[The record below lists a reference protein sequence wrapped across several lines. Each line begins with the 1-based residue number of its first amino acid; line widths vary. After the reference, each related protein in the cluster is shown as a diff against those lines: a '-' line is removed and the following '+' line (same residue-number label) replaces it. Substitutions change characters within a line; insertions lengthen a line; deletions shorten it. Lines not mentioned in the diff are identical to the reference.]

1 MENIELTDKMK
12 RTTDER
18 IKRYLARCDKGFTKK
33 DLGRKPK
40 GRYAS
45 FDYCFNYFHSFKV
58 EDRKKMADADHM
70 EISCLHLAFF
80 LASWGMLRASSF
92 LLQKSIKFYEPLIKY
107 ISGADD
113 SLWKIDAH
121 NYSKEKNIHK
131 LIKCYADI
139 EKSLGKKKD
148 EASSIL
154 VTKIMLGVFGNVPAF
169 DTYFIRGSGLGSS
182 SEKSR
187 KKSLERISLY
197 YNDHKSLID
206 AEAKKR
212 KNFDFLARIG
222 DTSKVIYT
230 RAKIID
236 MIFFARGQ

>member
-92 LLQKSIKFYEPLIKY
+92 LLQRSIKFYEPLIEY
-107 ISGADD
+107 ISKADS
-113 SLWKIDAH
+113 SLWKIDASD
-121 NYSKEKNIHK
+121 YSEENIWE
-131 LIKCYADI
+131 LIKCYRQI
-139 EKSLGKKKD
+139 EKSLGKKKNKP
-148 EASSIL
+148 SPIL

-187 KKSLERISLY
+187 KKSLKRISLY
-197 YNDHKSLID
+197 YNDHKFLID

-212 KNFDFLARIG
+212 KNFDFLAGIG
-222 DTSKVIYT
+222 GTSKVIYT

-236 MIFFARGQ
+236 MIFFASGQ